1 MEGGKEM
8 SNVDAD
14 FITPSGRV
22 FNVRRENGS
31 CRNLREGRGGGV
43 KRNIERESASRAPDR
58 WLSLQTGKQIG
69 VINGQRYIARDLN
82 QLLQRHAI
90 YLKIPDAECGS
101 RLGAVCARGGGL
113 RQQRTEERKLVGE
126 HHALR
131 TTMEGGVAAA
141 HGLKSPHP
149 PHGNG
154 KRHSLLMEISFLKN
168 RLDTRIFLR
177 RVRTCH
183 RLAYL
188 YTARVFFF
196 KFILRTKTHF
206 SSLTLRD
213 LYHFRWLAC

>member
-1 MEGGKEM
+1 M
-8 SNVDAD
+8 
-14 FITPSGRV
+14 RV
-22 FNVRRENGS
+22 SWVVEKK
-31 CRNLREGRGGGV
+31 CRTSMPILLRPRVASLTCAARMDHVVTFAKVGGGGV
-43 KRNIERESASRAPDR
+43 KRNIERESASRAPNR
-58 WLSLQTGKQIG
+58 LLSLQTGKQIG

-149 PHGNG
+149 PARQWQAPFTFNGN
-154 KRHSLLMEISFLKN
+154 
-168 RLDTRIFLR
+168 
-177 RVRTCH
+177 
-183 RLAYL
+183 
-188 YTARVFFF
+188 FFF
-196 KFILRTKTHF
+196 KKSTRHSNISSTRSHMPPTCLFIHRSRFFF
-206 SSLTLRD
+206 SNL
-213 LYHFRWLAC
+213 F